1 MGSMQGIRGR
11 SEDSG
16 SFPVGPSMFPE
27 WARQTA
33 GFGRRGLSARMLV
46 GWLILWSLP
55 GGSENLAQDAGGV
68 QTGVLIDVP
77 VPLTDTEAARLIE
90 RWRDVSA
97 GATGEGRRTVVLR
110 HRGESDAGAE
120 TAFETALK
128 VARAMTST
136 EFRRLK
142 FVSWVQG
149 EVVGHSTLPVLA
161 SDQLVMAPG
170 AVLADAGAG
179 EASADET
186 VAVAYR
192 SIAGRRALFPPAVV
206 AALVDAG
213 QSLTQVEK
221 VGGGRTLA
229 LGEELDSLRAA
240 GDVLREE
247 SWGTAGIPLR
257 LDAKRLRDA
266 RIASQVTDRE
276 EQVTELLGLASLERR
291 TLGDAAGEARG
302 ALMEIIG
309 SIAPNRSRRWQSN
322 LQATLDGGEVN
333 TWLVSIDSHGGN
345 LSESATLA
353 AWFAAPPP
361 PLRTVAGFVRGE
373 ARGDAALV
381 ALACKPLLIKPD
393 ALLGGPGADAIDSS
407 RLADYDELI
416 VQIARDTGRPESL
429 IRGLLDRQS
438 EVYRYTHRRTGRVRY
453 ATQAEIG
460 QDAEDTDLERD
471 RWERGP
477 RIELADGL
485 TAADAVELGLADGV
499 ADSLEAAARRAG
511 LDEIPPPLS
520 DRAIVRFVEQ
530 VGRSQGLA
538 IFLLFVG
545 FVMLSSEAGAP
556 GLGIP
561 GFLAMVCFA
570 AFFWIKFLAGTAEW
584 LELLAFALGILCI
597 AIELF
602 VLPGFGVFGI
612 GGLLLT
618 MLGVVLMSQTF
629 VIPRNVYQLEVFT
642 RGIWIALG
650 SLAAMIGGLV
660 LIRALMPSVPLF
672 RGLVM
677 ETPDAL
683 EAETRERLA
692 DFTHLQGQEG
702 VATTPLRPSGKA
714 RFGDELVAVVSDGT
728 AIGSGEAIRVLEVR
742 GNRVVVEK
750 VESE

>member
-1 MGSMQGIRGR
+1 ML
-11 SEDSG
+11 
-16 SFPVGPSMFPE
+16 
-27 WARQTA
+27 A
-33 GFGRRGLSARMLV
+33 GCLV
-46 GWLILWSLP
+46 LWSLS

-97 GATGEGRRTVVLR
+97 EATGEGRRTVVLR

-192 SIAGRRALFPPAVV
+192 SIAERRALFPPAVV
-206 AALVDAG
+206 AALVDVG

-221 VGGGRTLA
+221 VGGGRALV
-229 LGEELDSLRAA
+229 LGEERDRLRAA

-276 EQVTELLGLASLERR
+276 EQVAELLGLASLDRR
-291 TLGDAAGEARG
+291 TLGDTAGEARG

-345 LSESATLA
+345 LSESAALA
-353 AWFAAPPP
+353 AWFAAPPS
-361 PLRTVAGFVRGE
+361 PLRTVAGYVRGE

-393 ALLGGPGADAIDSS
+393 ALLGGPGADAIDSA

-429 IRGLLDRQS
+429 IKGLLDRQS

-453 ATQAEIG
+453 ATEAEIG

-485 TAADAVELGLADGV
+485 TPADAVELGLADGI

-511 LDEIPPPLS
+511 LDEIPPPLA

-530 VGRSQGLA
+530 IGRSQGLA

-750 VESE
+750 VEAE